1 MATLE
6 GRTIASSY
14 TELLKTTSS
23 SGVTSSLDTVQ
34 DGNATDSALQ
44 ISEAAVKSTGTLTST
59 GNFDVATDKLTVNA
73 TSGNTAVAGTLDV
86 TGQITG
92 NVTGNVTG
100 DVKATDGTSVL
111 DSGTDGTDATFTG
124 TATKADQLSTARNI
138 ELTGDVT
145 GNVNFNGT
153 ADVDISSTLSNTAVT
168 AGTYGSATASPRFTV
183 DSKGRITGVSEVT
196 ITGGGGGGG
205 GGSDATS
212 IQGVAVS
219 STDPTT
225 DGEALVYTGSEY
237 EAVAVV
243 KDANAVSTN
252 TASKV
257 VKRDSSGNFAAGTIT
272 AALTGNAS
280 TATAWATGRDV
291 ALTGDVTGTAT
302 GVDGSGNVSISSTLA
317 NSGVTAATYGD
328 GNTVAQVV
336 VDAKGRITT
345 ATDVDISIPA
355 SQISDA
361 GTAATLNAADA
372 NWNANKIQGRDVA
385 STAPDDGQT
394 LSWNNSASQ
403 WEPTTGSATN
413 ANQLQG
419 RDIQNVAPNDGESLI
434 WDNGNSR
441 WSPAAI
447 NIVTD
452 TTPQLGGD
460 LDVNGQDIVST
471 SNANIEIAPNGTG
484 ATVFKGNTNAGAIK
498 LNCESNSHGQ
508 TIIAQP
514 HSAGVTNTLTLPAGS
529 DQEIVGTTA
538 TQTLSNKTITGL
550 VIGTDVQA
558 YDADTTKNNLS
569 NSWSAA
575 QQGNTQTAAFS
586 ALTVGSDTGVL
597 DFDTY
602 QNFVITLSSGTNTFT
617 NPTADAGNTGQTGTI
632 VLIQPS
638 SGAAGTMT
646 VTASGDYKPVGGAVP
661 SLSSTNSAVDIIPYM
676 IQADNTILLGAP
688 QLDLKATS

>member
-1 MATLE
+1 MSLATLP
-6 GRTIASSY
+6 RR
-14 TELLKTTSS
+14 
-23 SGVTSSLDTVQ
+23 
-34 DGNATDSALQ
+34 
-44 ISEAAVKSTGTLTST
+44 
-59 GNFDVATDKLTVNA
+59 
-73 TSGNTAVAGTLDV
+73 
-86 TGQITG
+86 
-92 NVTGNVTG
+92 
-100 DVKATDGTSVL
+100 KATDGTSVL

-196 ITGGGGGGG
+196 ITGGGGEG

-212 IQGVAVS
+212 IQGVSVS
-219 STDPTT
+219 ATDPTT

-302 GVDGSGNVSISSTLA
+302 GVDGSGNVSIASTLA

-328 GNTVAQVV
+328 ANTVAQVV

-345 ATDVDISIPA
+345 ATDVDISITA
-355 SQISDA
+355 SQVSDA

-385 STAPDDGQT
+385 SSAPSDGQT

-419 RDIQNVAPNDGESLI
+419 RDIQNVAPSDGQSLI
-434 WDNGNSR
+434 WDNGNNR

-460 LDVNGQDIVST
+460 LDLNGQDIVST
-471 SNANIEIAPNGTG
+471 SNADIEIAPNGTG

-514 HSAGVTNTLTLPAGS
+514 HSAAVTNTLTLPAGS

-558 YDADTTKNNLS
+558 YDADTTKNDVS
-569 NSWSAA
+569 NTWTAA

-602 QNFVITLSSGTNTFT
+602 QNFVITLGAGTNAFT
-617 NPTADAGNTGQTGTI
+617 NPTTDAGNTGQTGVI
-632 VLIQPS
+632 VLIQDSSASTATWTSDYKNVGGSAPTLS
-638 SGAAGTMT
+638 SG
-646 VTASGDYKPVGGAVP
+646 
-661 SLSSTNSAVDIIPYM
+661 SSKVDVLPYV
-676 IQADNTILLGAP
+676 IQADNTILLGTP
-688 QLDLKATS
+688 QLDFS

>member
-1 MATLE
+1 MGTLQN
-6 GRTIASSY
+6 RTIAESY
-14 TELLKTTSS
+14 TELLKTASTT
-23 SGVTSSLDTVQ
+23 GIDATTLDTVE
-34 DGNATDSALQ
+34 DGNATSTALQ
-44 ISEAAVKSTGTLTST
+44 LSGAAVKSTGTLTSAGNLDVNTDKFTVDATT
-59 GNFDVATDKLTVNA
+59 GNST
-73 TSGNTAVAGTLDV
+73 VAGTLGV

-92 NVTGNVTG
+92 NVTGDLTG

-183 DSKGRITGVSEVT
+183 DAKGRITGVSEVT

-205 GGSDATS
+205 GSDATS
-212 IQGVAVS
+212 IQGVSVS
-219 STDPTT
+219 ATDPTT

-302 GVDGSGNVSISSTLA
+302 GVDGSGNVSIASTLA
-317 NSGVTAATYGD
+317 NSGVTAGTYGD
-328 GNTVAQVV
+328 ANTVAQVV
-336 VDAKGRITT
+336 VDAKGRVTT
-345 ATDVDISIPA
+345 ATDVDISITA
-355 SQISDA
+355 SQVSDA

-385 STAPDDGQT
+385 SSAPSDGQT

-419 RDIQNVAPNDGESLI
+419 RDIQNVAPSDGQSLI
-434 WDNGNSR
+434 WDNGNNR
-441 WSPAAI
+441 WSPSNI

-460 LDVNGQDIVST
+460 LDLNGQDIVST
-471 SNANIEIAPNGTG
+471 SNADIGIAPNGTG
-484 ATVFKGNTNAGAIK
+484 ATVFKGNTNAGK
-498 LNCESNSHGQ
+498 VTLNCENNSHGVSLASPAHAD
-508 TIIAQP
+508 IHAD
-514 HSAGVTNTLTLPAGS
+514 AGSWTLTLPTG
-529 DQEIVGTTA
+529 VGTANQVLA
-538 TQTLSNKTITGL
+538 TNGSGVTSWAT
-550 VIGTDVQA
+550 VQA
-558 YDADTTKNNLS
+558 YDADTSKTDVATE
-569 NSWSAA
+569 WTAA
-575 QQGNTQTAAFS
+575 QNFNSTELTFDATQDWDLSTNQVCELTLTANTI
-586 ALTVGSDTGVL
+586 
-597 DFDTY
+597 FDAPTNMQDGGFY
-602 QNFVITLSSGTNTFT
+602 SITLIQDGTGGYTAGWDSSAFKW
-617 NPTADAGNTGQTGTI
+617 A
-632 VLIQPS
+632 
-638 SGAAGTMT
+638 
-646 VTASGDYKPVGGAVP
+646 GGAP
-661 SLSSTNSAVDIIPYM
+661 PTITDTANAKSIITFRSDGTSM
-676 IQADNTILLGAP
+676 LEVGR
-688 QLDLKATS
+688 QLNVS

>member
-1 MATLE
+1 MATLS

-34 DGNATDSALQ
+34 DGDATDSALQ
-44 ISEAAVKSTGTLTST
+44 ISDAAVKSTGTLTST

-92 NVTGNVTG
+92 NVTGNLTG

-196 ITGGGGGGG
+196 ITGGGGEG

-212 IQGVAVS
+212 IQGVSVS
-219 STDPTT
+219 ATDPTT

-302 GVDGSGNVSISSTLA
+302 GVDGSGNVSIASTLA

-328 GNTVAQVV
+328 ANTVAQVV

-345 ATDVDISIPA
+345 ATDVDISITA
-355 SQISDA
+355 SQVSDA

-385 STAPDDGQT
+385 SSAPSDGQT

-419 RDIQNVAPNDGESLI
+419 RDIQNVAPSDGQSLI
-434 WDNGNSR
+434 WDNGNNR

-460 LDVNGQDIVST
+460 LDLNGQDIVST
-471 SNANIEIAPNGTG
+471 SNADIEIAPNGTG

-514 HSAGVTNTLTLPAGS
+514 HSAAVTNTLTLPAGS

-558 YDADTTKNNLS
+558 YDADTTKNDVS
-569 NSWSAA
+569 NTWTAA
-575 QQGNTQTAAFS
+575 QQGNTQTDSILCTNCRQRHRRTRLRHLPEFCDHFGA
-586 ALTVGSDTGVL
+586 
-597 DFDTY
+597 
-602 QNFVITLSSGTNTFT
+602 GTNAFT
-617 NPTADAGNTGQTGTI
+617 NPTTDAGNTGQTGVI
-632 VLIQPS
+632 VLIQDSSASTATWTSDYKNVGGSAPTLS
-638 SGAAGTMT
+638 SG
-646 VTASGDYKPVGGAVP
+646 
-661 SLSSTNSAVDIIPYM
+661 SSKVDVLPYV
-676 IQADNTILLGAP
+676 IQADNTILLGTP
-688 QLDLKATS
+688 QLD

>member
-1 MATLE
+1 MATLS

-34 DGNATDSALQ
+34 DGAATDSALQ
-44 ISEAAVKSTGTLTST
+44 ISSAAVRSTGTLTST

-92 NVTGNVTG
+92 NVTGNLTG

-183 DSKGRITGVSEVT
+183 DAKGRITGVSEVT

-243 KDANAVSTN
+243 KDANAVSTH

-257 VKRDSSGNFAAGTIT
+257 VKRDSSGDFAAGTIT

-291 ALTGDVTGTAT
+291 SLTGDVTGTAT
-302 GVDGSGNVSISSTLA
+302 GVDGSGNVSIASTLA

-328 GNTVAQVV
+328 ANTVAQVV

-345 ATDVDISIPA
+345 ATDVDISITA
-355 SQISDA
+355 SQVSDA
-361 GTAATLNAADA
+361 GTAATLDAATA
-372 NWNANKIQGRDVA
+372 NWNANQIQGRDVA
-385 STAPDDGQT
+385 SSAPSDGQT

-452 TTPQLGGD
+452 TSPQLGGD
-460 LDVNGQDIVST
+460 LDLNGQDIVST
-471 SNANIEIAPNGTG
+471 SNADIEIAPNGTG
-484 ATVFKGNTNAGAIK
+484 ATVFKGNTNAGK
-498 LNCESNSHGQ
+498 VTLNCENNSHGVSLASPAHAD
-508 TIIAQP
+508 INAD
-514 HSAGVTNTLTLPAGS
+514 AGSWTLTLPTG
-529 DQEIVGTTA
+529 VGTADQVLA
-538 TQTLSNKTITGL
+538 TNGSGVASWAT
-550 VIGTDVQA
+550 VQA
-558 YDADTTKNNLS
+558 YDADTTKNDVS
-569 NSWSAA
+569 NSWTAA

-586 ALTVGSDTGVL
+586 ALSSGVL

-602 QNFVITLSSGTNTFT
+602 QNFVITLGAGANGFT
-617 NPTADAGNTGQTGTI
+617 NPTTDSGNTGQTGVI
-632 VLIQPS
+632 VLIQDS
-638 SGAAGTMT
+638 SES
-646 VTASGDYKPVGGAVP
+646 TATWTSDYKNVGGSAP
-661 SLSSTNSAVDIIPYM
+661 SLSSGSAKVDVLPYI

-688 QLDLKATS
+688 QLDFS

>member
-1 MATLE
+1 MATLS

-34 DGNATDSALQ
+34 DGDATDSALQ
-44 ISEAAVKSTGTLTST
+44 ISDAAVKSTGTLTST

-183 DSKGRITGVSEVT
+183 DAKGRITGVSEVT

-328 GNTVAQVV
+328 ANTVAQVV

-345 ATDVDISIPA
+345 ATDVDISITA
-355 SQISDA
+355 SQVSDA
-361 GTAATLNAADA
+361 GTAATLDAADA
-372 NWNANKIQGRDVA
+372 NWNANQIQGRDVA
-385 STAPDDGQT
+385 SSAPSDGQT

-452 TTPQLGGD
+452 TSPQLGGALD
-460 LDVNGQDIVST
+460 LNGQEIVST
-471 SNANIEIAPNGTG
+471 SNANIEIAPDGTG
-484 ATVFKGNTNAGAIK
+484 VTKFKGNTNPGKIT
-498 LNCESNSHGQ
+498 LNCENNNHGVSL
-508 TIIAQP
+508 ASP
-514 HSAGVTNTLTLPAGS
+514 AHDDYSGSWTLTLPVDGGDANQVLATNGS
-529 DQEIVGTTA
+529 GVTSWA
-538 TQTLSNKTITGL
+538 T
-550 VIGTDVQA
+550 VQA
-558 YDADTTKNNLS
+558 YDADTTKNDVS

-602 QNFVITLSSGTNTFT
+602 QNFVITLGAGANGFT
-617 NPTADAGNTGQTGTI
+617 NPTTDSGNTGQTGVI
-632 VLIQPS
+632 VLIQDS
-638 SGAAGTMT
+638 STS
-646 VTASGDYKPVGGAVP
+646 TATWTSDYKTIGGNAP
-661 SLSSTNSAVDIIPYM
+661 SLSEGSAKVDVLPYI

-688 QLDLKATS
+688 QLDFS

>member
-1 MATLE
+1 MATLS

-34 DGNATDSALQ
+34 DGDATDSALQ
-44 ISEAAVKSTGTLTST
+44 ISSAAVKSTGTLTST

-153 ADVDISSTLSNTAVT
+153 ADVDIASTLSNTAVT

-183 DSKGRITGVSEVT
+183 DAKGRITGVSEVT

-257 VKRDSSGNFAAGTIT
+257 VKRDSSGDFAAGTIT

-328 GNTVAQVV
+328 ANTVAQVV

-345 ATDVDISIPA
+345 ATDVDISITT
-355 SQISDA
+355 SQVSDA

-385 STAPDDGQT
+385 SSAPSDGQT

-452 TTPQLGGD
+452 TTPQLGGN

-484 ATVFKGNTNAGAIK
+484 VTKFKGNTNPGKIT
-498 LNCESNSHGQ
+498 LNCENNNHGVSL
-508 TIIAQP
+508 ASP
-514 HSAGVTNTLTLPAGS
+514 AHADYSGDWTLTLPTGAGTA
-529 DQEIVGTTA
+529 DQVLA
-538 TQTLSNKTITGL
+538 TNGSGVASWAT
-550 VIGTDVQA
+550 VQA
-558 YDADTTKNNLS
+558 YDADTTKNDVS
-569 NSWSAA
+569 NTWTKA

-602 QNFVITLSSGTNTFT
+602 QNFVITLGSGTNTFT

-638 SGAAGTMT
+638 SGGAGTMA
-646 VTASGDYKPVGGAVP
+646 VTASGDYKPVGGAAP

>member
-1 MATLE
+1 MGTLQN
-6 GRTIASSY
+6 RTIAESY
-14 TELLKTTSS
+14 TELLKTASTT
-23 SGVTSSLDTVQ
+23 GIDTTTLDTVE
-34 DGNATDSALQ
+34 DGNATSTALQ
-44 ISEAAVKSTGTLTST
+44 LSGSAVKSTGTLTSAGNLDVNTDKFTVDATT
-59 GNFDVATDKLTVNA
+59 GNST
-73 TSGNTAVAGTLDV
+73 VAGTLGV
-86 TGQITG
+86 TGEITG

-153 ADVDISSTLSNTAVT
+153 SDVDISSTLSNTAVT

-183 DSKGRITGVSEVT
+183 DAKGRITGVSEVT

-302 GVDGSGNVSISSTLA
+302 GVDGSGNVEISSTLA

-328 GNTVAQVV
+328 ANTVAQVV

-345 ATDVDISIPA
+345 ATDVDISITA
-355 SQISDA
+355 SQVSDA
-361 GTAATLNAADA
+361 GTAATLDAATA

-385 STAPDDGQT
+385 SSAPSDGQT

-434 WDNGNSR
+434 WDDGNSR

-471 SNANIEIAPNGTG
+471 SNADIEIAPNGTG

-514 HSAGVTNTLTLPAGS
+514 HSAAVTNTLTLPAGA
-529 DQEIVGTTA
+529 DQEIVGTAA
-538 TQTLSNKTITGL
+538 TQTLSNKTITGY
-550 VIGTDVQA
+550 GKTNTA
-558 YDADTTKNNLS
+558 TEWT
-569 NSWSAA
+569 AA
-575 QQGNTQTAAFS
+575 QNFNSTTLTFDATQDWDLSTNQVCELTLTANTI
-586 ALTVGSDTGVL
+586 
-597 DFDTY
+597 FDAPTNMQDGGFY
-602 QNFVITLSSGTNTFT
+602 SITLIQDGTGGYTAGWDSSAFKWAGGTPPTITDTANAKSIITFRS
-617 NPTADAGNTGQTGTI
+617 DGTSM
-632 VLIQPS
+632 LE
-638 SGAAGTMT
+638 
-646 VTASGDYKPVGGAVP
+646 VGR
-661 SLSSTNSAVDIIPYM
+661 
-676 IQADNTILLGAP
+676 
-688 QLDLKATS
+688 QLNVS

>member
-1 MATLE
+1 MATLS

-34 DGNATDSALQ
+34 DGDATDSALQ
-44 ISEAAVKSTGTLTST
+44 ISDAAVKSTGTLTSA

-183 DSKGRITGVSEVT
+183 DAKGRITGVSEVT

-205 GGSDATS
+205 GSDATS
-212 IQGVAVS
+212 IQGVSVS
-219 STDPTT
+219 ATDPTT

-302 GVDGSGNVSISSTLA
+302 GVDGSGNVSIASTLA

-328 GNTVAQVV
+328 ANTVAQVV

-345 ATDVDISIPA
+345 ATDVDISITA
-355 SQISDA
+355 SQVSDA

-385 STAPDDGQT
+385 SSAPSDGQT
-394 LSWNNSASQ
+394 LSWNDSASQ
-403 WEPTTGSATN
+403 WQPTTGSATN

-419 RDIQNVAPNDGESLI
+419 RDIQNVAPSDGQSLI
-434 WDNGNSR
+434 WDNGNNR
-441 WSPAAI
+441 WSPSDI

-452 TTPQLGGD
+452 TSPQLGGN

-484 ATVFKGNTNAGAIK
+484 ATVFKGNTNAGAIT
-498 LNCESNSHGQ
+498 LNCESNTHGQ

-514 HSAGVTNTLTLPAGS
+514 HSANVSNTLTLPAGTN
-529 DQEIVGTTA
+529 QEIVGTTA

-558 YDADTTKNNLS
+558 HDDDTVK
-569 NSWSAA
+569 
-575 QQGNTQTAAFS
+575 
-586 ALTVGSDTGVL
+586 SDTATNFTAPVRGGV
-597 DFDTY
+597 DSTQASAGVCD
-602 QNFVITLSSGTNTFT
+602 LSEANNHAVAISGTTTISVT
-617 NPTADAGNTGQTGTI
+617 NPTAGQSGVITI
-632 VLIQPS
+632 THD
-638 SGAAGTMT
+638 G
-646 VTASGDYKPVGGAVP
+646 
-661 SLSSTNSAVDIIPYM
+661 SAVSFSGIKFEGGSAPTPSTSGVD
-676 IQADNTILLGAP
+676 LLAYYVESASRVSAV
-688 QLDLKATS
+688 LLKATA